1 MNFKKYFPYYIYGK
15 SYKEKYEYLNF
26 SNKINDNKFIVLSYF
41 KNYFYIYTDNFQ
53 LITKILIKENINYM
67 IPFRN
72 YGAIIYTK
80 NHNILFFDSKYHIYA
95 KFEKYWDSSIMHKYI
110 LKNNVYLF
118 KGKNIFVIDIKNKIL
133 KEKYFF
139 DNKQIKN
146 IYYDYN
152 NINLQSFEVNEFIN
166 FNDDDKKGNIK
177 KIIVVEENEQFLK
190 KYYYLFL

>member
-1 MNFKKYFPYYIYGK
+1 
-15 SYKEKYEYLNF
+15 
-26 SNKINDNKFIVLSYF
+26 
-41 KNYFYIYTDNFQ
+41 
-53 LITKILIKENINYM
+53 
-67 IPFRN
+67 
-72 YGAIIYTK
+72 
-80 NHNILFFDSKYHIYA
+80 
-95 KFEKYWDSSIMHKYI
+95 MHKYI